1 MLLYEARR
9 SVDPAG
15 ADLLGVHLEREV
27 DEVDDRQ
34 RPACDGVF
42 SATLAPRRDTDV
54 VIVSRR
60 HHFRRT
66 RRPRV
71 TTPNTLMNAKSLSLS
86 LRNRSFNASCSA
98 SRRACSA
105 RFSASLGPNRP

>member
-34 RPACDGVF
+34 RPARCTVDAPTFSLDAAHARDDAKHAHEREVALALLAEPLVQRFLLGVE
-42 SATLAPRRDTDV
+42 ARLR
-54 VIVSRR
+54 VSRR
-60 HHFRRT
+60 WRGG
-66 RRPRV
+66 V
-71 TTPNTLMNAKSLSLS
+71 
-86 LRNRSFNASCSA
+86 
-98 SRRACSA
+98 
-105 RFSASLGPNRP
+105 